1 MGKIYDEITPKLAK
15 FIEKQHM
22 FFVAT
27 APLMAEGHINVSP
40 KGYDSFRIL
49 NPKTVCYLD
58 YGGSGI
64 ETHAHVLEN
73 ERITIMFCAYEGK
86 ADIIRLYGKGRVTAF
101 YDEGFDELM
110 KLFPDYDRAR
120 AIITVDLT
128 RVTDSCGFAVPFME
142 YKGERDQLRRSHANK
157 TAEEWYEYRLSRNA
171 ESIDGLPGLVRP
183 NS

>member
-1 MGKIYDEITPKLAK
+1 MGKIYDEITPKLQS
-15 FIEKQHM
+15 FIEDQHM
-22 FFVAT
+22 FFVGT
-27 APLMAEGHINVSP
+27 APLTGDGHINVSP

-49 NPKTVCYLD
+49 DPKTVCYLD

-73 ERITIMFCAYEGK
+73 QRITIMFCAFKGK

-120 AIITVDLT
+120 AIISVDLT
-128 RVTDSCGFAVPFME
+128 RITDSCGFAVPFMD
-142 YKGERDQLRRSHANK
+142 YAGERDQLRRSHENK
-157 TAEEWYEYRLSRNA
+157 SVEDWYEYRLSRNA
-171 ESIDGLPGLVRP
+171 ESIDGLPGLIKPEV
-183 NS
+183 